1 MPKIGN
7 LESVNLNQLI
17 DQGKSKQKVDLS
29 KELGEKDFG
38 ETISD
43 FVKAVNQSQID
54 SEGAIRDVI
63 EGKSE
68 NIHQAMATAEEAK
81 LSFQLMIEIRNRL
94 LDSYKEIQ
102 RLQV

>member
-7 LESVNLNQLI
+7 LESVNLNRLL
-17 DQGKSKQKVDLS
+17 DQGKSKNVDLA
-29 KELGEKDFG
+29 KELDKKDFG

-43 FVKAVNQSQID
+43 FVKAVNQSQKD
-54 SEGAIRDVI
+54 SAGAIRDVI

-94 LDSYKEIQ
+94 LESFKEIQ